1 MGVNRTAVSASILS
15 ADLARL
21 GEEVEEVV
29 KAGADYVHFDVMDGG
44 FVPNLT
50 FGAPLVG
57 DLRKRSRTLFDCHL
71 MVNHPENYVRPF
83 KTAGA
88 DILTFHWEATAHPH
102 GLLHQIKSE
111 GMRGGVALNPATPV
125 VVLQELL
132 PDLDWVLLMSVNPGF
147 AGQAFIPG
155 VTDKLRSLAALRRAR
170 NAGFLIA
177 VDGGVGPDNAPALRE
192 AGADVL
198 VAATAIFKHPP
209 YHEAVRRLK
218 G

>member
-1 MGVNRTAVSASILS
+1 MGEKQVAVSASILS
-15 ADLARL
+15 ADFARL
-21 GEEVEEVV
+21 GEEVENVV
-29 KAGADYVHFDVMDGG
+29 KAGANYVHFDVMDGA

-57 DLRKRSRTLFDCHL
+57 DLRKRSNTVFDCHL
-71 MVNHPENYVRPF
+71 MVAHPENYVRPF

-102 GLLHQIKSE
+102 GLLHEIKSQ
-111 GMRGGVALNPATPV
+111 GMKGGIALNPATPV
-125 VVLQELL
+125 VVLQELVG
-132 PDLDWVLLMSVNPGF
+132 DLDWVLLMSVNPGF

-155 VTDKLRSLAALRRAR
+155 VLDKLRSLSALRRAR
-170 NAGFLIA
+170 NASFLIA
-177 VDGGVGPDNAPALRE
+177 VDGGVSPKNAPALRQ

-209 YHEAVRRLK
+209 YDEAIKRLR